1 MVKRKSTKI
10 LEALTQEDVP
20 LETPAE
26 EKPEEKTIEQPT
38 PAPIVTPAPLPIEP
52 PSAPK
57 KKMRMEKDP
66 LAEEIKKL
74 RKMQED
80 QENRLEHRLE
90 GLIARKFM
98 EVKSMARPVSQYKP
112 KMHAPI
118 QRLKVSE
125 QYKRKPMYEE
135 EEEEEDYSH
144 YMTQEESEEEE
155 VKQPQ
160 RSILY
165 SKIFG

>member
-20 LETPAE
+20 LETP

-38 PAPIVTPAPLPIEP
+38 PAPVVTPAPLPIEP

-118 QRLKVSE
+118 QRLKVRE
-125 QYKRKPMYEE
+125 QYKRKPMYEEE

>member
-1 MVKRKSTKI
+1 MAKRKSTKI
-10 LEALTQEDVP
+10 LEALSQVETPDVP
-20 LETPAE
+20 VENPE
-26 EKPEEKTIEQPT
+26 EEKTVEESIIAPVVT
-38 PAPIVTPAPLPIEP
+38 PAPIPMELPLP
-52 PSAPK
+52 PK
-57 KKMRMEKDP
+57 KKPRVEKDP

-98 EVKSMARPVSQYKP
+98 EVKSLARPVSNYKP

-125 QYKRKPMYEE
+125 QYKRQPVY

-144 YMTQEESEEEE
+144 YLTQEESEEEV

-160 RSILY
+160 RSMLY